1 MTDMNFVFEIGRL
14 TRDPSLS
21 YTAGGT
27 ALLKFS
33 IAVNRSQKKGDGW
46 EEYVSYFDV
55 TVWGSRAENLH
66 KNLAKGKQVA
76 VKGYLDQ
83 QRWTDKEGKNQSRVV
98 IVADSVQTSGG
109 NQQQG
114 YKNEAPQQYDNEIA
128 F

>member
-14 TRDPSLS
+14 TRDPAMS

-46 EEYVSYFDV
+46 DEIVSYFDV
-55 TVWGSRAENLH
+55 TVWGNRAENLH
-66 KNLAKGKQVA
+66 KNL
-76 VKGYLDQ
+76 
-83 QRWTDKEGKNQSRVV
+83 KEGKNQGRVV
-98 IVADSVQTSGG
+98 IVADSVQTFGG

-114 YKNEAPQQYDNEIA
+114 YQNEAPQQYDDEIA